1 MCPDPNDSED
11 SDDEN
16 EEEIVDEAER
26 EEENVDPEE
35 SEDEEEDADDQEDD
49 EDTDEA
55 DETNRPATPF
65 GLGNVVR
72 DMQAAL
78 DAFDSINIYEMI
90 DPAVLRILNDPDFRR
105 MLAQPAIDPEM
116 IRQIQQP
123 AIDPDLLQ
131 SIQPPAID
139 PEVIRSLS
147 QPAIDP
153 ELIETLQTLN
163 DSTVLEL
170 YQTAAALEQ
179 LDQESVD
186 ELGEEPGEEL
196 EDEFEDGLESPEQG
210 GFLSTFFNGTAAF
223 LLQQPDQFSD
233 ESVHALRTILESES
247 VQAKTDAFQDFVST
261 AGNTASQVVLM
272 AVTAAFHLSWGM
284 HFADE
289 LDSDDDTTEEGE
301 DEMDEDQDRGEG

>member
-1 MCPDPNDSED
+1 MCPDTNDSED

-16 EEEIVDEAER
+16 EEEVVDEAER
-26 EEENVDPEE
+26 DEEDVDPEE
-35 SEDEEEDADDQEDD
+35 SEDEGEEGDDQEDD
-49 EDTDEA
+49 GDTDES
-55 DETNRPATPF
+55 DETNRSATPF
-65 GLGNVVR
+65 GLGSVVR

-78 DAFDSINIYEMI
+78 DALDSINIYEMI
-90 DPAVLRILNDPDFRR
+90 DPAVLQILNDPDFRR
-105 MLAQPAIDPEM
+105 MLAQPAIDPEL

-123 AIDPDLLQ
+123 AIDPELLQ
-131 SIQPPAID
+131 SIQQPAID

-147 QPAIDP
+147 QPAINP

-179 LDQESVD
+179 LDQESVVD
-186 ELGEEPGEEL
+186 LGEEPGEEL
-196 EDEFEDGLESPEQG
+196 EDELEDGLESPEQG

-223 LLQQPDQFSD
+223 LLQQPDQFSE

-247 VQAKTDAFQDFVST
+247 VQAKTDAFRDFVTT
-261 AGNTASQVVLM
+261 AGNTASHAVVM
-272 AVTAAFHLSWGM
+272 AVAAAFHLSWGM

-289 LDSDDDTTEEGE
+289 LVSDDDATDEGE
-301 DEMDEDQDRGEG
+301 EETEEDQDRDAG

>member
-1 MCPDPNDSED
+1 MCPDTNDSGD
-11 SDDEN
+11 SDDKN
-16 EEEIVDEAER
+16 EEEIADEAER

-35 SEDEEEDADDQEDD
+35 SEDEEEEADDQEDD
-49 EDTDEA
+49 KDTDEA
-55 DETNRPATPF
+55 DETNRSATPF

-78 DAFDSINIYEMI
+78 DALDSINIYEMI

-105 MLAQPAIDPEM
+105 MLAQPAIDPEL

-123 AIDPDLLQ
+123 AIDPEVLQ
-131 SIQPPAID
+131 SIQQPAID

-196 EDEFEDGLESPEQG
+196 EDEFEDSLESPEQG

-261 AGNTASQVVLM
+261 AGNTASQVVVM

-289 LDSDDDTTEEGE
+289 LDSDDDANEEGE
-301 DEMDEDQDRGEG
+301 DETDEDQDRDEG

>member
-1 MCPDPNDSED
+1 MCPDTNDSED
-11 SDDEN
+11 SNDEN
-16 EEEIVDEAER
+16 EEEIADEAER
-26 EEENVDPEE
+26 EEEDADPEE
-35 SEDEEEDADDQEDD
+35 SEDEEEEADDQEDD
-49 EDTDEA
+49 EDTAEA
-55 DETNRPATPF
+55 DETHRSTTPF
-65 GLGNVVR
+65 GLSSVVQ
-72 DMQAAL
+72 DMQAAF
-78 DAFDSINIYEMI
+78 DALDSINIYEMI

-105 MLAQPAIDPEM
+105 MLAQPAIDPEL

-123 AIDPDLLQ
+123 AIDPELLQ
-131 SIQPPAID
+131 SIQQPAID

-179 LDQESVD
+179 LDQDSVD
-186 ELGEEPGEEL
+186 ELGEEPDEEL
-196 EDEFEDGLESPEQG
+196 EDELEDGLESPEQG

-233 ESVHALRTILESES
+233 ESVHALRTILQSES
-247 VQAKTDAFQDFVST
+247 VQAKTDAFRDFVTT
-261 AGNTASQVVLM
+261 AGNSASQVIVM
-272 AVTAAFHLSWGM
+272 AVAAAFHLSWGL

-289 LDSDDDTTEEGE
+289 LDSDDDTTDEEE
-301 DEMDEDQDRGEG
+301 DDIDEDKDRDEG

>member
-1 MCPDPNDSED
+1 MCPDTNDSED

-16 EEEIVDEAER
+16 EEEIADESER
-26 EEENVDPEE
+26 EEEDVDPEE
-35 SEDEEEDADDQEDD
+35 SEDEEEEADDQEDD

-55 DETNRPATPF
+55 DETNRSATPF
-65 GLGNVVR
+65 GLGSVVR

-78 DAFDSINIYEMI
+78 DALDSINIYEMI

-105 MLAQPAIDPEM
+105 MLAQPAIDPEL

-123 AIDPDLLQ
+123 AIDPELLQ
-131 SIQPPAID
+131 SIQQPAID

-186 ELGEEPGEEL
+186 ELSEEPDEEL
-196 EDEFEDGLESPEQG
+196 EDELEDGLESPEQG

-289 LDSDDDTTEEGE
+289 LDSDDDTTDEGE
-301 DEMDEDQDRGEG
+301 DEMDKNQDRDEG